1 MNTPFLDF
9 KPAEVKR
16 NKEVYV
22 AFYVLDPTNEKL
34 KRIRIRCNRIKNRKE
49 QERYASRICL
59 EINRKLY
66 EGWNPLTGENPAAK
80 KKVSLTES
88 AIRYVRAKEKV
99 LRKDSAR
106 SYRTKLTFFV
116 KWCEKRKLQ
125 IGYVDVF
132 LRNMQQNFL
141 MTMEVMS
148 VAHIPTIVCCN
159 S

>member
-34 KRIRIRCNRIKNRKE
+34 KRIRIRCNRIKNRRE
-49 QERYASRICL
+49 QYIYASRLCF
-59 EINRKLY
+59 EINKKLY

-88 AIRYVRAKEKV
+88 AIRYVHYVRIPLAVIE
-99 LRKDSAR
+99 LNSHFL
-106 SYRTKLTFFV
+106 SNGV
-116 KWCEKRKLQ
+116 KKRKLQ

-148 VAHIPTIVCCN
+148 VVHIPTIVCCN